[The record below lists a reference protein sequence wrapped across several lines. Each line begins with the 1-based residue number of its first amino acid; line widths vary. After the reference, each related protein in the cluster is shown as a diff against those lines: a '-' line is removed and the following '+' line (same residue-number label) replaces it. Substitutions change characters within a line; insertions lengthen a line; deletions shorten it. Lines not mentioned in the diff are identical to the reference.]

1 MKTIQTVLDEFL
13 AEQRVRLKDRT
24 YSGYE
29 SVIELFIH
37 YLNDYAYMKTD
48 VDEQEYVEM
57 YNEGK
62 MFAKTLSI
70 EKLTTSMIE
79 EFLDYFMIRKVMA
92 SESFLKTAG
101 TVMKKLVKWLGEN
114 HYTSKEENKA
124 QLDSVNEIKK
134 DLPLAERVSRLL
146 YEHSM
151 GHAEQFEEYEEDY
164 YVVEKVEK
172 GILWAENSLDP
183 DSLKPIVV
191 PEEVST
197 ICKEGWEMFLVIG
210 LKNGKWYVLES
221 GNVYP

>member
-13 AEQRVRLKDRT
+13 ADQRVRLKDRT

-37 YLNDYAYMKTD
+37 YLNDYAYMKAD
-48 VDEQEYVEM
+48 VAEKEYMQM

-62 MFAKTLSI
+62 MFAKTFSI

-92 SESFLKTAG
+92 SESYLKTAG

-114 HYTSKEENKA
+114 EYTSKAESQV
-124 QLDSVNEIKK
+124 QLESVNELKK
-134 DLPLAERVSRLL
+134 DLPQAERVSRLL
-146 YEHSM
+146 YENRT
-151 GHAEQFEEYEEDY
+151 GDTGDFEEYEEDY

-172 GILWAENSLDP
+172 GILWVENSLDP